1 MTDGADD
8 FAVLLHLIEVG
19 LDGRLPS
26 LVLPATRRTHKAL
39 LLRTVPSPIA
49 WDTSGKQREREGRG
63 EGATPELISN
73 VRGVLR
79 AL

>member
-19 LDGRLPS
+19 LNGLLPS

-39 LLRTVPSPIA
+39 LFGTVPSPIA
-49 WDTSGKQREREGRG
+49 WDTSGKQREREGREEREGRG
-63 EGATPELISN
+63 E
-73 VRGVLR
+73 RGRPLNSS
-79 AL
+79 AM